1 MEMEKKNLAIVILA
15 IALIASGVGNIIF
28 GTQLGGI
35 VLVAP
40 TQPVTLVSGSS
51 TGPVDADPQYF
62 WDQASFDF
70 GWQIYEGLFAYN
82 FSDPDLGMITVLA
95 TNFGTWSPDNLNF
108 TVSLRQGV
116 KFHSGYKFNA
126 SAVKFSFDRLLF
138 LTNLTGAQNKTGSG
152 STVYGESIIKVLYMW
167 PDGTSIINRTEI
179 IDEYTIKFVLNRIF
193 GVFLPLLTFSASFI
207 FDPSIHSAQ
216 NYICEGMS
224 GAFGYYEKSL
234 EEPTVSGTGP
244 FIFQYY
250 ISGIETKFLR
260 NDEYWRGAGKIEV
273 LIFAVIND
281 ADARNTALLAGDI
294 DFLDAPNPGYYQSMR
309 DDADLTLKNSG
320 PGTSVS
326 YLGFNNH
333 LINVTWRNA
342 MSYALDYDY
351 IIDELREGEA
361 FRLLSPLPLGI
372 AHANWSFDAPVL
384 DLTIARSYMQ
394 SMGFGTTF
402 TTDAEWV
409 AVAQSGSP
417 FRTVNFTYNIGN
429 DFRQQTYVLCEDNF
443 AEIGIKV
450 NDGGL
455 EWSEYLDNLYDVDD
469 GWNKLLIWWIGWM
482 PDYNDPSN
490 YLNSLMS
497 NVSSSA
503 STQCST
509 PELEAYLLAGLEE
522 TDQDIRRQIY
532 HDLQKYVVEELRPWA
547 FGYVGKNMDAFV
559 NEMKGYPSNAMGYKY
574 FYPVYFEA

>member
-1 MEMEKKNLAIVILA
+1 MEMEKKNLAIIILA
-15 IALIASGVGNIIF
+15 IAFIAAGIGNIY
-28 GTQLGGI
+28 QLTLTGGI
-35 VLVAP
+35 QFVAP
-40 TQPVTLVSGSS
+40 TQPSTIISGSS
-51 TGPVDADPQYF
+51 TGPVDSDPQYG

-70 GWQIYEGLFAYN
+70 AWQIWEGLFAYN

-95 TNFGTWSPDNLNF
+95 TDFGTWSSDDLNF

-116 KFHSGYKFNA
+116 EFHTGYKFNA
-126 SAVKFSFDRLLF
+126 SAVKFSFDRLTF
-138 LTNLTGAQNKTGSG
+138 LANLTGAQGALD
-152 STVYGESIIKVLYMW
+152 TVYGESIIKVLYMW
-167 PDGTSIINRTEI
+167 PDGTPIIDRVEI
-179 IDEYTIKFVLNRIF
+179 IDEYTVKFVLSRVF

-207 FDPSIHSAQ
+207 FDPSVTSVDH
-216 NYICEGMS
+216 YICEGMS
-224 GAFGYYEKSL
+224 AAYGFDRKYHDED
-234 EEPTVSGTGP
+234 PNISGTGP
-244 FIFQYY
+244 WIYQYY
-250 ISGIETKFLR
+250 VSGIETKFLR
-260 NDEYWRGAGKIEV
+260 NDDYWRGAGAVEV

-281 ADARNTALLAGDI
+281 PEARNTALLAGDVN
-294 DFLDAPNPGYYQSMR
+294 FLDAPSPSYYQSMR
-309 DDADLTLKNSG
+309 DDPDVTLQDSG
-320 PGTSVS
+320 LGTAVS

-351 IIDELREGEA
+351 IVEELREGEA
-361 FRLLSPLPLGI
+361 FRLPSPLPLGI
-372 AHANWSFDAPVL
+372 QFANWSFDAPVL

-394 SMGFGTTF
+394 SMGFGIGF
-402 TTDAEWV
+402 TTDAQWI
-409 AVAQSGSP
+409 AVAEGVSP

-455 EWSEYLDNLYDVDD
+455 EWSQYLDNLYDVND

-509 PELEAYLLAGLEE
+509 PYLEELLEQGLSE
-522 TDQDIRRQIY
+522 TDQDIRKDIY
-532 HDLQKYVVEELRPWA
+532 WELQRYVVEELRPWA

-559 NEMKGYPSNAMGYKY
+559 NELKGYPSNAMGYKY